1 MASTSSPRKT
11 PSARKRAA
19 PRPTASDLA
28 EAPVTALPDTATEPP
43 PAAAPARKRA
53 PRKTPVRAAAQ
64 TPETDVP
71 PVVVVAAPVEP
82 VEVAAPAPAPAEPAV
97 AAPARKTARRT
108 PARKKA
114 AAPVVQTEAEAA
126 APAPAQDAAPASGPV
141 AAPVSAPE
149 PLAEPAP
156 EIEPAPVAAPAPV
169 PEPAP
174 VPAAEPLP
182 AVEPPAPP
190 PPDLRPP
197 HSSVT
202 LLPGVRQQL
211 HWVAGRGCPPDLDAA
226 AQALGMPT
234 DAAPLVNDLA
244 LVDLVRLARERRHT
258 LQVDEAVWD
267 WLAQARDMRSRV
279 AHLERGHPAGP
290 LSPALAAL
298 VTGTLRPYQ
307 AEGALY
313 AACAGRS
320 LLADDAGLGKTV
332 QAIAA
337 LRLIG
342 QSFGAARALVL
353 CPPERLAHWREQ
365 WQQWTGTAAVTLDTL
380 SATDTD
386 TDTDAPITAV
396 IADLGSLAGDLD
408 RLRAF
413 DADVVVIDESADAS
427 ASPWASPDSA
437 ARLQGLAGTPW
448 ALVLARAPLESR
460 PDAWQAMLDWID
472 GSRFGAVAAL
482 QGGHIDALAP
492 WMLRRSRTFVL
503 RQLPET
509 VEQTTRVTLPPE
521 QRTTHDTLLGQVR
534 RSVQRWQRSQFLG
547 SSEQRQLLHTLHTLR
562 QCGQDGKIDAALQA
576 IDTALC
582 TPETKVV
589 VFSQWPGALDAL
601 DTALQARGTTVR
613 RLGPELVGDARRA
626 LIGEFQQAPELRV
639 LLCNDDDRGGQ
650 LGLRH
655 AATAIVHLDRPWNP
669 ALLVQRLSRVHRTD
683 RVRLVAVHHVL
694 VDDSIESRL
703 VHAQQDDAGHA
714 RFVGLVEGPNAD
726 VFLEGP
732 RLARFMGALAA
743 LVDPAVL
750 KPD

>member
-19 PRPTASDLA
+19 PRPTTASDLV
-28 EAPVTALPDTATEPP
+28 EAPVTATPDTVPDHTPDTVAA

-64 TPETDVP
+64 PVEAEAA
-71 PVVVVAAPVEP
+71 PVVAAAPVEVP
-82 VEVAAPAPAPAEPAV
+82 AAPAPAPAEPAV
-97 AAPARKTARRT
+97 TAPAKKAARRT

-114 AAPVVQTEAEAA
+114 AAPVTE
-126 APAPAQDAAPASGPV
+126 PV
-141 AAPVSAPE
+141 AVAEPVSAPE
-149 PLAEPAP
+149 PLPEPEPVPAP
-156 EIEPAPVAAPAPV
+156 TPAAEPAPV
-169 PEPAP
+169 PE
-174 VPAAEPLP
+174 AEPIP
-182 AVEPPAPP
+182 AVEAPAAP

-211 HWVAGRGCPPDLDAA
+211 HWVAGRGCPPELDAA

-279 AHLERGHPAGP
+279 AHLEAGHPAGP

-353 CPPERLAHWREQ
+353 CPPERLAHWHAQ

-380 SATDTD
+380 SAATAPS

-396 IADLGSLAGDLD
+396 IADLDSLAGDLD
-408 RLRAF
+408 RLQAL
-413 DADVVVIDESADAS
+413 DADVVVIDEPADAT
-427 ASPWASPDSA
+427 ASLWAHPDSV
-437 ARLQGLAGTPW
+437 ARLQSLAGSPW
-448 ALVLARAPLESR
+448 ALVLARTPLDDR

-482 QGGHIDALAP
+482 QGGHFDALAP

-509 VEQTTRVTLPPE
+509 VEQTTRVTLPPDL
-521 QRTTHDTLLGQVR
+521 RATHDTLLGQVR

-547 SSEQRQLLHTLHTLR
+547 SSEQRQLLRTLHALR

-576 IDTALC
+576 IDMALG

-589 VFSQWPGALDAL
+589 VFSQWPAALDAL
-601 DTALQARGTTVR
+601 GTALEARGTTFR
-613 RLGPELVGDARRA
+613 RLHPELVGDARRA

-669 ALLVQRLSRVHRTD
+669 ALLMQRLSRVHRTD

-703 VHAQQDDAGHA
+703 VDAQQTDAG
-714 RFVGLVEGPNAD
+714 RECFVGLVDGPNAD

-732 RLARFMGALAA
+732 RLTRFLRALAA
-743 LVDPAVL
+743 LVDPTAL
-750 KPD
+750 NPG

>member
-19 PRPTASDLA
+19 PRPTAPDLV
-28 EAPVTALPDTATEPP
+28 EAPVTVTPDTPPDHP
-43 PAAAPARKRA
+43 PAAATAPARKRA
-53 PRKTPVRAAAQ
+53 PRKTPARAAARPVD
-64 TPETDVP
+64 TEAS
-71 PVVVVAAPVEP
+71 PVVVVVVEAAPVETP
-82 VEVAAPAPAPAEPAV
+82 AAAAPAEPAV
-97 AAPARKTARRT
+97 AAPAKKAARRT

-114 AAPVVQTEAEAA
+114 
-126 APAPAQDAAPASGPV
+126 PAPASEPV
-141 AAPVSAPE
+141 AQAVAEPVSAPE
-149 PLAEPAP
+149 PLPEQVPQVEPT
-156 EIEPAPVAAPAPV
+156 PVAAPAV
-169 PEPAP
+169 
-174 VPAAEPLP
+174 EPLP
-182 AVEPPAPP
+182 AEEAPAPAP

-211 HWVAGRGCPPDLDAA
+211 HWVAGRGCPPELETA

-267 WLAQARDMRSRV
+267 WLAQARDMRARV
-279 AHLERGHPAGP
+279 AHLEASHPAGP

-353 CPPERLAHWREQ
+353 CPPERLAHWRDQ

-386 TDTDAPITAV
+386 TPITAV
-396 IADLGSLAGDLD
+396 IADLGSLAGHLD
-408 RLRAF
+408 RLQAL
-413 DADVVVIDESADAS
+413 DAEMVVIDEPADA
-427 ASPWASPDSA
+427 ADSPWASPDRV
-437 ARLQGLAGTPW
+437 ARLQSLAGSPW
-448 ALVLARAPLESR
+448 ALVLARAPLDHR

-482 QGGHIDALAP
+482 QGGHFDALAP

-547 SSEQRQLLHTLHTLR
+547 SSEQRQLLRTLHALR

-576 IDTALC
+576 IDTALR

-601 DTALQARGTTVR
+601 GTALQARGTTFR
-613 RLGPELVGDARRA
+613 RLHPELVGDARRA

-669 ALLVQRLSRVHRTD
+669 ALLMQRLSRVHRTD

-703 VHAQQDDAGHA
+703 VDAQQTEAG
-714 RFVGLVEGPNAD
+714 RECFVGLVDGPNAD

-732 RLARFMGALAA
+732 RLTRFMRALVALVEPAA
-743 LVDPAVL
+743 LNPV
-750 KPD
+750 